1 MSGECHF
8 CHGIVSGLENDHIVL
23 RDHGDH
29 DVYMH
34 EECAVGHNVLE
45 AAAESSEDVAI
56 TCPVCGS
63 VETRGHLDSQRS
75 M

>member
-8 CHGIVSGLENDHIVL
+8 CHGTVSGFENDHIVL
-23 RDHGDH
+23 RDHADH

-34 EECAVGHNVLE
+34 EDCAVGHNVLE
-45 AAAESSEDVAI
+45 PAAESSDVAI

-63 VETRGHLDSQRS
+63 VETRGPLDSRRS
-75 M
+75 A

>member
-1 MSGECHF
+1 MTGECHF

-34 EECAVGHNVLE
+34 EECALGHNVLE
-45 AAAESSEDVAI
+45 STAASSEHVAI
-56 TCPVCGS
+56 TCPVCGT
-63 VETRGHLDSQRS
+63 VERRGRPDSGQS
-75 M
+75 T